1 MWFLAKLWVRK
12 FNFVVLVLSPSGWE
26 QYFFSMQSNWFKN
39 NNSGI
44 SVSDM
49 LSLDNILFA
58 NNSLAAGSFELN
70 FKEFFANWFAND
82 NSGASKLYNLRKSR
96 LWPIEGWMG
105 LGSIRGGYLW
115 PQAMI
120 CLPFTFISGFVC
132 LQFYIYFRI
141 YIFPLLFLIHFIHQL
156 PTSILVT
163 IGKWTTL
170 SSVEIVA
177 IEVTLL
183 PNTQCWTL

>member
-1 MWFLAKLWVRK
+1 MGDNLISIIIFL
-12 FNFVVLVLSPSGWE
+12 
-26 QYFFSMQSNWFKN
+26 QSNWSKK
-39 NNSGI
+39 NSGV
-44 SVSDM
+44 SVLDM
-49 LSLDNILFA
+49 LSLNNIFFA
-58 NNSLAAGSFELN
+58 NNCLAAGSFELY
-70 FKEFFANWFAND
+70 FKEFFADWFANN

-115 PQAMI
+115 PRAVI

-141 YIFPLLFLIHFIHQL
+141 YIFPLLFLIHCIHQL
-156 PTSILVT
+156 PTSLMVI

-170 SSVEIVA
+170 SSAEIVA
-177 IEVTLL
+177 IEVALL
-183 PNTQCWTL
+183 PNTVDLNCFSYLCWANTGGNCTTCIT